1 MFASKKPKLPLLY
14 RVRTD
19 ISWDDVVKNWNEHKR
34 VPTGTSGWILPP
46 LSRTEVLSL
55 VKAVRRPAEKK
66 LPKGYWHHSNNRRQF
81 LLDFAKSQG
90 FDPLQPNNWT
100 KVTNQQ
106 IIKHKV
112 GVFGI

>member
-19 ISWDDVVKNWNEHKR
+19 ITWDDVVKNWKEHKR
-34 VPTGTSGWILPP
+34 VPTGRVAYSTR
-46 LSRTEVLSL
+46 SRTEVLSL
-55 VKAVRRPAEKK
+55 VKAVRRSAEKK
-66 LPKGYWHHSNNRRQF
+66 LPKGYWNDSYNRRQF

-106 IIKHKV
+106 IIEHKV
-112 GVFGI
+112 GVFDIW